1 MIAFEN
7 TLDVARPPEVASAA
21 LADLT
26 RVPELLLGRAAVEG
40 FPRCRPWFNVSK
52 ETATARVV
60 ACVCDGGAWTMR
72 VTEVLRRKG
81 GSVVTIAPDRSVREL
96 LALLAEHRIGA
107 LVVSDDGVRVDG
119 IISERDVVRRL
130 HTDGASILD
139 GAVSAI
145 MTVEVRTCDPADQL
159 DELMAVMTER
169 RIRHLPVL
177 VDGRLAGIV
186 SIGDVVKHRIAEVQ
200 DERDHLTAYITG

>member
-1 MIAFEN
+1 
-7 TLDVARPPEVASAA
+7 
-21 LADLT
+21 
-26 RVPELLLGRAAVEG
+26 
-40 FPRCRPWFNVSK
+40 
-52 ETATARVV
+52 
-60 ACVCDGGAWTMR
+60 MR

-96 LALLAEHRIGA
+96 LGLLAEHRIGA

-119 IISERDVVRRL
+119 IVSERDVVRRL
-130 HTDGASILD
+130 QADGDAILD

-145 MTVEVRTCDPADQL
+145 MTVEVRTCGPADQV
-159 DELMAVMTER
+159 DELMAVMTEGR
-169 RIRHLPVL
+169 FRHLPVL